1 MTCWRGGSD
10 EAGQP
15 LLANPAIRR
24 CAWITRIRRDSGL
37 CICLRVY
44 GHLHLHLS
52 ALLHFVASAMN
63 SFVNDTFEKI
73 TIEATKLARINKRLT
88 ITSREIQTSVR
99 LSNPGELAKHA
110 VSESIKAVNKYI
122 SAS

>member
-1 MTCWRGGSD
+1 
-10 EAGQP
+10 
-15 LLANPAIRR
+15 LANPAIRR
-24 CAWITRIRRDSGL
+24 CAWITRIRRGSGL
-37 CICLRVY
+37 CICLRVH
-44 GHLHLHLS
+44 GHLHLHLA

>member
-1 MTCWRGGSD
+1 MS
-10 EAGQP
+10 
-15 LLANPAIRR
+15 
-24 CAWITRIRRDSGL
+24 
-37 CICLRVY
+37 
-44 GHLHLHLS
+44 
-52 ALLHFVASAMN
+52 

-99 LSNPGELAKHA
+99 LSNPGELAKQT
-110 VSESIKAVNKYI
+110 VNKYI